1 MRESPDFSE
10 KKAKKSVFPLNFHQ
24 KIPWLL
30 TNLTFFAI
38 LGENN
43 FTSCKLRK
51 CIPFRNFFPL
61 PPTDFFAVSDSLSAG
76 SERGEGQTGFFC
88 GGGFR

>member
-1 MRESPDFSE
+1 MRENPDFSE

-61 PPTDFFAVSDSLSAG
+61 PPTGFFAVSDSPGAV
-76 SERGEGQTGFFC
+76 SERRERESAFFR